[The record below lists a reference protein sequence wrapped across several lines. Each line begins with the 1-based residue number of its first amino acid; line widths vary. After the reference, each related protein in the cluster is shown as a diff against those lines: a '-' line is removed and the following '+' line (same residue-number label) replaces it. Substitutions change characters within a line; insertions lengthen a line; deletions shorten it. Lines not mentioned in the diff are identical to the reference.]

1 MNTFNSLCLHI
12 LRFIH
17 EEKYLNITVYIIHE
31 NKIAMFSIWLQYIL
45 AKKYYIQEN
54 TSKNK
59 DMEVKS
65 KIKFQ
70 ITGEFVKSLSAIY
83 YLKFMH

>member
-31 NKIAMFSIWLQYIL
+31 NKIAMFSIMITVYIDEEIL
-45 AKKYYIQEN
+45 YSGEHIKKQRYG
-54 TSKNK
+54 SK
-59 DMEVKS
+59 E
-65 KIKFQ
+65 
-70 ITGEFVKSLSAIY
+70 
-83 YLKFMH
+83 